1 MNMTLYTDNL
11 TKDEMDPETAT
22 IEVTEVNEKVMKKI
36 PVKSSK
42 LTDNST
48 FVREG
53 AIFFDLIFRWL
64 DINNT

>member
-1 MNMTLYTDNL
+1 
-11 TKDEMDPETAT
+11 MDPETAT

-64 DINNT
+64 DINNTLQSR